1 MPVKDIFARSAL
13 VIVRADFIFRKNFS
27 MASPDRHALGTL
39 STIDSFAAPAIRFDY
54 LFDSSPLL
62 LHVANTCYN

>member
-39 STIDSFAAPAIRFDY
+39 STIDSFASNSIRLFIRF
-54 LFDSSPLL
+54 
-62 LHVANTCYN
+62 VTAATTCS